1 MTETFTAA
9 EGRSVVA
16 SDTAEHIGEV
26 KGFVVDPTA
35 SRVDAVHVAGRGKK
49 AEVVAWRAIKS
60 FGSDAVMADSAS
72 TPQRVSTDRETQAV
86 KGDVDALGRRVLLT
100 SGFEAGS
107 VVDVEFD
114 TETGDLTGIR
124 TEQETFG
131 GDRLVSLG
139 SYALVVTADT

>member
-1 MTETFTAA
+1 MTATFTAA

-16 SDTAEHIGEV
+16 SDTAESIGEV

-49 AEVVAWRAIKS
+49 AEVVAWRAITS
-60 FGSDAVMADSAS
+60 FGKDAVMADSAS
-72 TPQRVSTDRETQAV
+72 TPEKVSTDRETQSV
-86 KGDVDALGRRVLLT
+86 KGNVDALGSRVLLT
-100 SGFEAGS
+100 TGFEAGT

-114 TETGDLTGIR
+114 TDSGDLTNVR
-124 TEQETFG
+124 TEKETFD

-139 SYALVVTADT
+139 SYALVVAADT